1 MGPRPFG
8 RGDYGPAGQ
17 SVCPPRFNGAAAFR
31 PRRHGPAAH
40 SALPSRFNGAAAFRP
55 RRPEGVVASG
65 FAPTLQWGRGLSAAE
80 TSSARKATAGQTGF
94 NGAAAFRP
102 RRRARDG
109 NYRQTGD
116 ASMGP
121 RPFGRGDIK
130 AAATR
135 AKACC
140 FNGAAAFRPRR
151 RIARSTV
158 SAASKLQWG
167 RGLSAAETAGLAS
180 CVVITTYARVCEREG
195 YVRQVFGHIQNPA
208 VHKSLLVKDLPSRER
223 AQDPPPPPS
232 RSRGYSPENTA
243 KTPRPQWRPA
253 PNAMGPAASSL
264 KISLAQRS
272 GHLRR

>member
-8 RGDYGPAGQ
+8 RGDGTYVSPLFCLP
-17 SVCPPRFNGAAAFR
+17 SFNGAAAFR
-31 PRRHGPAAH
+31 PRRH
-40 SALPSRFNGAAAFRP
+40 SCEIRC
-55 RRPEGVVASG
+55 
-65 FAPTLQWGRGLSAAE
+65 
-80 TSSARKATAGQTGF
+80 
-94 NGAAAFRP
+94 
-102 RRRARDG
+102 RANDE
-109 NYRQTGD
+109 

-121 RPFGRGDIK
+121 RPFGRGD
-130 AAATR
+130 TH
-135 AKACC
+135 
-140 FNGAAAFRPRR
+140 
-151 RIARSTV
+151 
-158 SAASKLQWG
+158 ASSFCQFLIVLQWG

-195 YVRQVFGHIQNPA
+195 YVRQVFGHIRNPA

-232 RSRGYSPENTA
+232 RSRGYSPENMA

-264 KISLAQRS
+264 KTSLAQRS

>member
-1 MGPRPFG
+1 MTE
-8 RGDYGPAGQ
+8 
-17 SVCPPRFNGAAAFR
+17 CP
-31 PRRHGPAAH
+31 
-40 SALPSRFNGAAAFRP
+40 
-55 RRPEGVVASG
+55 
-65 FAPTLQWGRGLSAAE
+65 LQWGRGLSAAE
-80 TSSARKATAGQTGF
+80 TADRSQQDSDGTASMGPRPFGRGDVWYTYLCSPVGRLQWGRGLSAAETCRDARLEQPPLASMGPRPFGRGDEMSLAASCMSPRLQWGRGLSAAETLSVPIEGRSCAGF

-102 RRRARDG
+102 RRRSQD
-109 NYRQTGD
+109 YVE
-116 ASMGP
+116 ASLL
-121 RPFGRGDIK
+121 
-130 AAATR
+130 
-135 AKACC
+135 
-140 FNGAAAFRPRR
+140 
-151 RIARSTV
+151 S
-158 SAASKLQWG
+158 LQWG

-195 YVRQVFGHIQNPA
+195 HVRQVFGHVRNPA
-208 VHKSLLVKDLPSRER
+208 VHNSLFVKDLPSRER